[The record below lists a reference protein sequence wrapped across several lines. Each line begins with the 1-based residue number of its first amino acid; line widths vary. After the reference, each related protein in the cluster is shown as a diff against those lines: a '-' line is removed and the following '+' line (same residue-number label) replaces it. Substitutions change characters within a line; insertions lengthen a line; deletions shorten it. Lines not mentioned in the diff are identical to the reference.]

1 MMEVDERLKEPE
13 EILEPELSAEEKTL
27 QDIQEAGDGEQ
38 VRVHSL
44 TDPGTPQKYI
54 VYKSEKLNKQVL
66 VRTEYHV
73 LKEQKKDEVI
83 GYLRKGDTK
92 TVQDYGIENKL
103 DLHVTGEQERGE

>member
-1 MMEVDERLKEPE
+1 MPIKEELKEPE

-66 VRTEYHV
+66 VRTEYHA
-73 LKEQKKDEVI
+73 LKDEDEII

>member
-1 MMEVDERLKEPE
+1 MEVDERLKEPE

-54 VYKSEKLNKQVL
+54 VYRSEKLNKQV
-66 VRTEYHV
+66 VVQHEYHE
-73 LKEQKKDEVI
+73 LKDDKEVI

-92 TVQDYGIENKL
+92 TIQDYGIENKL